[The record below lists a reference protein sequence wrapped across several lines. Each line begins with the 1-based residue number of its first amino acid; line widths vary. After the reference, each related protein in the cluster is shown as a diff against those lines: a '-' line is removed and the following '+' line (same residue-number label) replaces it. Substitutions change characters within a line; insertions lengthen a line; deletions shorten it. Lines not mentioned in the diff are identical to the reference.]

1 MIEKDA
7 GMSLTDEELVVNARG
22 GASAA
27 LNELW
32 RRYQRRIFLFVR
44 RKVGTDQDAEDI
56 TQETFIRAMRY
67 LDRFDERFRFS
78 TWLYTMCHQLIVS
91 HYRRRK
97 VDDLPDDLPMQGDGP
112 ADVAEVDS
120 LKERLW
126 LAATVLPQK
135 QFDVIWL
142 RYVEDMSV
150 SELAKSLSIS
160 GINARVLLHRAR
172 QTLMRTVTENSGLA
186 PGINVCKEVTS

>member
-1 MIEKDA
+1 
-7 GMSLTDEELVVNARG
+7 MSLTDEELVVNARG